1 MLSLA
6 PDYQTNYLIGRG
18 MRRHW
23 VPILTRSIPLEKSS
37 VQPFT
42 KGVILH
48 FLKVGSP
55 LEDSNCVSRIRGV
68 IPLATLETLLFPILK
83 FLVQLW
89 VFMLEEEIGKILVSH
104 ILPVILISFLI

>member
-6 PDYQTNYLIGRG
+6 PDYQTKHLIGMG

-23 VPILTRSIPLEKSS
+23 VPLLTCSILMEKSS

-42 KGVILH
+42 KGLHHH
-48 FLKVGSP
+48 FLKVGTP
-55 LEDSNCVSRIRGV
+55 LQDSNCVSRIRGV
-68 IPLATLETLLFPILK
+68 KPLVSVVPLLIPGLK

-89 VFMLEEEIGKILVSH
+89 VFMLREEIGKILVSN
-104 ILPVILISFLI
+104 ILTVILFSFLI